1 MDQSSQ
7 HEFRILTEIA
17 SKGNVT
23 QRTLAKDLG
32 IALGLTNLYM
42 KRLVRKGFVKIGGVH
57 PHRLRY
63 LLTPQGI
70 VEKSRLTYEYLQFS
84 LWLYKHTRGK
94 LAETLRPL
102 IETGV
107 KRYALY
113 GLGEPAELAYL
124 TLREV
129 GLEPVGI
136 FAQHAGG
143 EFLGLPVRPMSE
155 LATVDYDRVI
165 AAVFMPV
172 ADTALEPLRAL
183 VADDKLIFLE
193 GSLVAA

>member
-1 MDQSSQ
+1 MDPSSQ
-7 HEFRILTEIA
+7 HEFRILTELA
-17 SKGNVT
+17 SKGDVT

-70 VEKSRLTYEYLQFS
+70 VEKSRLTYEYLHFS
-84 LWLYKHTRGK
+84 LWLYKQTRGK
-94 LAETLRPL
+94 LTGTLRPL
-102 IETGV
+102 VDTGL

-113 GLGEPAELAYL
+113 GVGEPAELAYL

-136 FAQHAGG
+136 FADDAGG
-143 EFLGLPVRPMSE
+143 EFLGEPVRPTSD
-155 LATVDYDRVI
+155 LASIEYDRVI

-172 ADTALEPLRAL
+172 AEGALDPLRA
-183 VADDKLIFLE
+183 VVPGDKLIFLE
-193 GSLVAA
+193 GSLFA

>member
-7 HEFRILTEIA
+7 HELRILTEIA
-17 SKGNVT
+17 SKGDLT
-23 QRTLAKDLG
+23 QRTLAKDVG

-42 KRLVRKGFVKIGGVH
+42 KRLVRKGFVKISGVH

-70 VEKSRLTYEYLQFS
+70 AEKSRLTYEYLQFS
-84 LWLYKHTRGK
+84 LWLYKQTRGK

-102 IETGV
+102 IDTGV

-113 GLGEPAELAYL
+113 GVGEPAELAYL
-124 TLREV
+124 TLRQV
-129 GLEPVGI
+129 GLEPVGV
-136 FAQHAGG
+136 FFEQGDSV
-143 EFLGLPVRPMSE
+143 FLGMPVRPTADLE
-155 LATVDYDRVI
+155 DVEYDRVV

-172 ADTALEPLRAL
+172 ADGALAAL
-183 VADDKLIFLE
+183 KAVVPDDKLIFLE
-193 GSLVAA
+193 GSLSA

>member
-1 MDQSSQ
+1 VDQASQ

-17 SKGNVT
+17 AKGDVT

-63 LLTPQGI
+63 LVTPQGI

-84 LWLYKHTRGK
+84 LWLYKQTRGT
-94 LAETLRPL
+94 LAGALRPL
-102 IETGV
+102 IDIGL

-113 GLGEPAELAYL
+113 GVGEPAELAYL

-129 GLEPVGI
+129 GLEPVGV
-136 FAQHAGG
+136 FAEHGGG
-143 EFLGLPVRPMSE
+143 EFLGLPVRPTAE
-155 LATVDYDRVI
+155 LAAADYDRVI

-172 ADTALEPLRAL
+172 ADGALEALRAV
-183 VADDKLIFLE
+183 VAGDKLIFLE
-193 GSLVAA
+193 GSLFA

>member
-1 MDQSSQ
+1 MHPGSQ
-7 HEFRILTEIA
+7 HELRILTEIA
-17 SKGNVT
+17 AKGDVT
-23 QRTLAKDLG
+23 QRTIAKDLG

-42 KRLVRKGFVKIGGVH
+42 KRLVRKGFVKISGVH

-84 LWLYKHTRGK
+84 LWLYKETRGN
-94 LAETLRPL
+94 LAATLRPL
-102 IETGV
+102 IETGI

-113 GLGEPAELAYL
+113 GLGESAELAYL
-124 TLREV
+124 TLRQV

-136 FAQHAGG
+136 FAEQGGG
-143 EFLGLPVRPMSE
+143 EFLGLPVRPTSE
-155 LATVDYDRVI
+155 LEDTEYDRVI

-172 ADTALEPLRAL
+172 ADGAL
-183 VADDKLIFLE
+183 VALQAVVPDDKLIFLE
-193 GSLVAA
+193 GSLVG